1 MQLFDLRSKGS
12 RKPVSWENGK
22 PLPCRLHA
30 GSSLLLVPTRPL
42 ILRRFAPSCLVLSHY
57 GSSTNPNPPPK
68 SMASQI
74 SMIGGEYKVRTIT
87 GDEFDV
93 IYTRSSAT
101 VKGCLSRFRHMF
113 ENLDDEWVAGLDVE
127 YTTVLGREKDLK
139 DEERKKPAVIQ
150 VYVHDLCLVY
160 HICHADVECLYF
172 KNFLQSNLVKFVTV
186 DFMNDKEV
194 LSRIG
199 LVVGNPFDLQKN
211 QLLPSGG
218 QPSMLTL
225 AGAMVHPSYGKL
237 EKPQYTFHRYACQ
250 WNVLDIDHIHYAAM
264 DGYLCF
270 NIYKGWMKS
279 KSQVCGSSK
288 EVSAKRK
295 RDKDEV
301 EDVDEDSE

>member
-1 MQLFDLRSKGS
+1 MQPFDLRSKGS

-22 PLPCRLHA
+22 PLPCRSHA
-30 GSSLLLVPTRPL
+30 GSLLVLVPACPL
-42 ILRRFAPSCLVLSHY
+42 ILRQFAPSRPVLSHY
-57 GSSTNPNPPPK
+57 SSSTNPNPPPK

-74 SMIGGEYKVRTIT
+74 STIGGEYKVRTIT

-101 VKGCLSRFRHMF
+101 VKGCLSCFRRMF
-113 ENLDDEWVAGLDVE
+113 ENSDDEWVAGLDVE

-139 DEERKKPAVIQ
+139 YEERKKPAVIQ
-150 VYVHDLCLVY
+150 VCVHDLCLVY
-160 HICHADVECLYF
+160 HICHADVECLDF
-172 KNFLQSNLVKFVTV
+172 KNFLESNLVKFVTV
-186 DFMNDKEV
+186 DFTNDKEV
-194 LSRIG
+194 LGRIC

-211 QLLPSGG
+211 RLLPSGG

-237 EKPQYTFHRYACQ
+237 EKPHYTFHRHAWQ

-264 DGYLCF
+264 DGYICF
-270 NIYKGWMKS
+270 SIYKGWMKS